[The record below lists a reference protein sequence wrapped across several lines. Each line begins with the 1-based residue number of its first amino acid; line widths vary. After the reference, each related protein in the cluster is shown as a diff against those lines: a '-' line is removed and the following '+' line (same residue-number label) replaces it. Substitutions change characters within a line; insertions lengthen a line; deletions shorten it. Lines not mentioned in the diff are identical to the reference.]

1 MNHLSERD
9 LALLIPGEEP
19 AAPVREHLRAC
30 AVCRARLDE
39 IQTTVRLVSSS
50 ERLPERGDSYGAEVW
65 RRVASRLP
73 ERRSFAFAFAF
84 AWPAFLAPRRL
95 AFAGVGVLVLAAT
108 FLAGRFWRVEQ
119 SAPLSAAVKE
129 RVLVVALGEHLEHSA
144 AVLIELAN
152 APETATV
159 DVSSEQARASD
170 LVAANRLYRQTASQ
184 AGDRAVSAVL
194 EELERVLLDVAHGPS
209 RLTSADL
216 AALRQRIEKKG
227 VLFKVRVI
235 GSNLREHGVLPGPG
249 ALERKRT

>member
-9 LALLIPGEEP
+9 LAFLVPDEEP
-19 AAPVREHLRAC
+19 SAPTQEHLRSC
-30 AVCRARLDE
+30 AVCRARSDE
-39 IQTTVRLVSSS
+39 IQETVRLVSSS
-50 ERLPERGDSYGAEVW
+50 QRLPERGDSYGGEVW

-73 ERRSFAFAFAF
+73 ERRPFAF

-95 AFAGVGVLVLAAT
+95 AFAGVSALVLAAT
-108 FLAGRFWRVEQ
+108 FLAGRFWRIDR
-119 SAPLSAAVKE
+119 SAPLSPAVKE

-152 APETATV
+152 APATGTV
-159 DVSSEQARASD
+159 DVSNEQARATD

-209 RLTSADL
+209 QLTPADL
-216 AALRQRIEKKG
+216 ATLRQRIEEKG

-235 GSNLREHGVLPGPG
+235 GSNLRERGELPGPG